1 MPLQWL
7 FLDNN
12 QLSTLPAEVGDL
24 TSLQG
29 LYLDNN
35 QLSTLPAEVGN
46 LSSLQWL
53 FLNNN
58 QLSTLPAEVGNLS
71 ALQWLFL
78 EYNRLSTLPAEVG
91 NLSSLQGLRLD
102 NNHLSTLPAE
112 VGNLSSLQWLYL
124 LNNPLQS
131 PPPEIIAQGTPAI
144 LAYLRTM
151 QQADI
156 DTQEWLAYLRTLPQ
170 AVVERFEAKVIL
182 MGEGGMG
189 KTSLLRG
196 LRQQPF
202 TQDLDPTHGIEVST
216 LYAPHPTRSQ
226 QQITLYAWDFGG
238 QEIYQATH
246 QFFLTQRSVY
256 LVVWNAR
263 LGVEACRLSDWLDT
277 ISGHAPDAKILLVAT
292 HSDLWSKPTI
302 NLASY
307 QQRYPQ
313 VAGLCTV
320 SNRTGQGFDELKA
333 QIVELAVQTPFVGQ
347 KWPRTWVNAEQA
359 LLARPEHHIDAAT
372 FIATCSQQKIEDE
385 TERETFGRYLHDLGK
400 ILYFHDDPVLSTL
413 IVLKPNWISK
423 AISRVLVDPHVEQ
436 MGGVL
441 EHRELARIWATD
453 ERGHAYPR
461 TLYPIFVRMMERFEL
476 CYQLE
481 PERPSQPITQSLI
494 PQLLPAQP
502 PPALPPVPTVPEAGQ
517 VLVEMRYT
525 LSFVPAGLMSWFLVR
540 THRYSQRQHWHEG
553 ARLAYPG
560 QQAQIE
566 LDAQQREISLRVW
579 GPFPYTFLLIL
590 KQTLDDLLQTFQ
602 GLRVQRKI
610 PCRCPMQQQV
620 PHAHSYEDLER
631 QLARGQSEIVCSE
644 GQRLAITTLLYGI
657 HASTVPQ
664 ME

>member
-1 MPLQWL
+1 MAGDQDIVKQLQQRLSNWNPDKGCPVHSWQKQCCEYNEQGRL
-7 FLDNN
+7 IKLHLCGLELA
-12 QLSTLPAEVGDL
+12 QVPSEVWQCSTLQELDL
-24 TSLQG
+24 S
-29 LYLDNN
+29 NN

-46 LSSLQWL
+46 LSSLLYLYLDNNQLSILPAEVGNLTALQWL
-53 FLNNN
+53 YLSNN
-58 QLSTLPAEVGNLS
+58 QLSTLPAEVGNLT
-71 ALQWLFL
+71 ALQWLYLSDNQLSTLPAEMGNLTSLQSLFL
-78 EYNRLSTLPAEVG
+78 DNNQLSTLPAEVG
-91 NLSSLQGLRLD
+91 NL
-102 NNHLSTLPAE
+102 T
-112 VGNLSSLQWLYL
+112 SLQWLFL
-124 LNNPLQS
+124 DSNPLQS
-131 PPPEIIAQGTPAI
+131 PPPEIIAQRTPAI

-151 QQADI
+151 QQANI
-156 DTQEWLAYLRTLPQ
+156 
-170 AVVERFEAKVIL
+170 ERFEAKVIL
-182 MGEGGMG
+182 VGEGGMG

-202 TQDLDPTHGIEVST
+202 TQDLPATHGIEVST

-226 QQITLYAWDFGG
+226 QEITLYTWDFGG

-302 NLASY
+302 NLVSY

-313 VAGLCTV
+313 IAGLCTI
-320 SNRTGQGFDELKA
+320 SNRTGQGFDDLKA
-333 QIVELAVQTPFVGQ
+333 KIAEVAAQTLFVGQ

-400 ILYFHDDPVLSTL
+400 ILYFHDDPVLSML

-453 ERGHAYPR
+453 EQGQAYPR

-476 CYQLE
+476 CYQLFANDRLDIL
-481 PERPSQPITQSLI
+481 PMAKARGFPPSRVGF
-494 PQLLPAQP
+494 
-502 PPALPPVPTVPEAGQ
+502 PVST
-517 VLVEMRYT
+517 
-525 LSFVPAGLMSWFLVR
+525 
-540 THRYSQRQHWHEG
+540 
-553 ARLAYPG
+553 RLAFHG
-560 QQAQIE
+560 SI
-566 LDAQQREISLRVW
+566 RVW
-579 GPFPYTFLLIL
+579 TYDLSTGFKYRQPGGMHIRSGVDVPIMDHSTDGTGPLS
-590 KQTLDDLLQTFQ
+590 DL
-602 GLRVQRKI
+602 
-610 PCRCPMQQQV
+610 
-620 PHAHSYEDLER
+620 
-631 QLARGQSEIVCSE
+631 
-644 GQRLAITTLLYGI
+644 
-657 HASTVPQ
+657 
-664 ME
+664 